1 MMNSQENTPNEGIL
15 DGEQQKTTNSA
26 EVEYSNETPAE
37 SKTYKSK
44 AEILERLKEIV
55 GNEENP
61 TKEELDNLKT
71 TFYKIHITERDAKQ
85 KAYLEAGG
93 EPDKYVMVPDE
104 DEEIFKAQMSV
115 IKERRAKL
123 FLEQEAEKQENL
135 QKKLDII
142 ERIKAMVT
150 SPDEANKSYQEFKDL
165 QQKWKEIRTVP
176 ADRANEL
183 WRNYQLH
190 VEQYYDL
197 LNLNREARE
206 YDFKKNL
213 EIKRH
218 ICEAAEK
225 LAEDQEVISAFH
237 QLQEL
242 HQQYRETGPV
252 SKELREETW
261 NRFKAASTVI
271 NKKHQQHFED
281 LRTKEEDNLKKKTA
295 LCEQLEEIVKAE
307 NNGEGDWDKHTKE
320 IIGLQAEWK
329 KIGFAPQKM
338 NVKIFERFRAS
349 CDEFFGNKA
358 EHFKEIKQHFTEN
371 AEKKQNLIEQAES
384 LQDSTDWKTT
394 TDKYIELQKDWKTIG
409 PVPKKLGDDL
419 WTKFLSACNKF
430 FEARNAANAGA
441 RNEEHS
447 NLNKKKE
454 IISQLKAFAEE
465 VSDDAQEKVQK
476 LVEEYNNIGHVP
488 YKEKDKLYKEYH
500 EILDK
505 LYKELHISI
514 AKKRLDNFRSNLK
527 NAVKFGEDAIDN
539 ERGRLMRRYE
549 SLKQEIITYEN
560 NLGFLNA
567 SSKKGNNLVDEMN
580 HRVQKLKDD
589 MEFIKQKIKTI
600 DAENFKK

>member
-1 MMNSQENTPNEGIL
+1 MNSQENAPKEGML
-15 DGEQQKTTNSA
+15 DVEQQNNTNPA
-26 EVEYSNETPAE
+26 EVEFSNETQAE
-37 SKTYKSK
+37 PKTYKSK

-71 TFYKIHITERDAKQ
+71 TFYKIHIAERDAKQ

-93 EPDKYVMVPDE
+93 DPEKYVMVPDE

-123 FLEQEAEKQENL
+123 FLEQEAEKQDNL

-150 SPDEANKSYQEFKDL
+150 SPDEANKCYQEFKEL

-176 ADRANEL
+176 ADKANEL
-183 WRNYQLH
+183 WRNYQLYI
-190 VEQYYDL
+190 EQYYDL

-213 EIKRH
+213 ELKRH
-218 ICEAAEK
+218 LCEAAEK
-225 LAEDQEVISAFH
+225 LDEEQDAISAFH

-252 SKELREETW
+252 AKELREETW

-271 NKKHQQHFED
+271 NKKHQKHFED
-281 LRTKEEDNLKKKTA
+281 LRSKEEENLSKKTT
-295 LCEQLEEIVKAE
+295 LCEQIEEIVKAE

-320 IIGLQAEWK
+320 IIALQADWK

-349 CDEFFGNKA
+349 CDEFFGKKA
-358 EHFKEIKQHFTEN
+358 EHFKEMKQHFTEN
-371 AEKKQNLIEQAES
+371 AEKKQKMIEQAES
-384 LQDSTDWKTT
+384 LQGNTDWTAT
-394 TDKYIELQKDWKTIG
+394 TDKFIALQKEWKTIG
-409 PVPKKLGDDL
+409 PVPKKLGDEL

-430 FEARNAANAGA
+430 FEARNAANAGT

-447 NLNKKKE
+447 NLNKKKD
-454 IISQLKAFAEE
+454 IISQLKALAEDISGD
-465 VSDDAQEKVQK
+465 VQEKVQK
-476 LVEEYNNIGHVP
+476 LVEEYNKIGHVP
-488 YKEKDKLYKEYH
+488 FKEKDKLYKEYH
-500 EILDK
+500 DVLDK
-505 LYKELHISI
+505 LYKDLHISI
-514 AKKRLDNFRSNLK
+514 AKKRMDNFRNNLK
-527 NAVKFGEDAIDN
+527 NVVKGGEDAIDN

-567 SSKKGNNLVDEMN
+567 SSKKGNNLIDEMN
-580 HRVQKLKDD
+580 HKVQKLKDD
-589 MEFIKQKIKTI
+589 VELIKQKIKAI